1 MIGEVSLWPV
11 QYLRWA
17 TTHGRV
23 EESLPTE
30 LGQRRDS
37 EHKYSSR
44 GRGILDASALVRHDL
59 VLEPRACAVDGLA
72 VVARQLTPLTLACHE
87 IHACDNDVSTRNN
100 GGGISDMVC
109 CQEIGWAFARRLG
122 CGRHPSN
129 GGVTSDCRASVTVC
143 ACSPCARLSW
153 HGHGNVAT
161 ALLGDAGLKL
171 CAVEGTGRA
180 LPQGARQVLLLLVV
194 RYSQYLRGCKL

>member
-30 LGQRRDS
+30 LGQR
-37 EHKYSSR
+37 SR

-87 IHACDNDVSTRNN
+87 IHACDNDVSTRN
-100 GGGISDMVC
+100 GISDMVC
-109 CQEIGWAFARRLG
+109 CQEIG
-122 CGRHPSN
+122 
-129 GGVTSDCRASVTVC
+129 
-143 ACSPCARLSW
+143 
-153 HGHGNVAT
+153 
-161 ALLGDAGLKL
+161 
-171 CAVEGTGRA
+171 
-180 LPQGARQVLLLLVV
+180 
-194 RYSQYLRGCKL
+194 